1 MRDDRDERK
10 GTKKKF
16 QLAIHSWMGK
26 PNRDGVWVRETV
38 ATNVRRTYE
47 HYKKGKGWSKKDPVV
62 VKETVE
68 EICYVHHGYRP
79 KFDSEKTTRKA
90 FYFRGARVWRT

>member
-1 MRDDRDERK
+1 MRDDRDGK

-16 QLAIHSWMGK
+16 QLEIHSWMGK

-38 ATNVRRTYE
+38 ATNVQRTYE
-47 HYKKGKGWSKKDPVV
+47 HHTKSGV
-62 VKETVE
+62 ERVE
-68 EICYVHHGYRP
+68 EICYAHHGYRP

-90 FYFRGARVWRT
+90 FFFRGARVWRT